1 MKQILLGIAI
11 TLMGGVNLY
20 AQSNKDITPAKYK
33 YSTRPVGKEHVDGF
47 CNGGNI
53 SLPSAKNNYND
64 QMTPLLAKYKNGL
77 FAINGLTMPD
87 GNTNTN
93 SDDLQAGISIV
104 DMGGEVGKVLCI
116 NGANSNFNK
125 TFNVDYAKCN
135 ANVTGY
141 LGLNWF
147 SDPKSTPISS
157 IDKRNIH
164 IKVVMNIYANEN
176 KTSSTSS
183 NVITQVVT
191 KTKTNNLAV
200 TNIKNVATN
209 IVPVAHTS
217 FLTEGK
223 YDINKWMTYEFDT
236 YCPSDAGNPIRLM
249 MNLPAGVINNATI
262 FIKEITFTQTSTTTD
277 QDNYNTNV
285 STINATALTYNE
297 VATNTFK
304 EITNTN
310 LTINRPMASDKW
322 NTFCVPFALTKAQID
337 ATFGVGTQVRE
348 YEGANGNVLTFKEAT
363 DIEAGT
369 PYLIKPANA
378 AEKYIFKGVN
388 VTRTQAAKVGEGDI
402 KFCGVYNLTNVD
414 NMVTAGTHVSGIVDN
429 MVKRAQ
435 AGTSIKGFR
444 AYFSVPNSTTEAAEA
459 ALRVAIDG
467 ETTGIEAIEGIV
479 TNTPTRVYNL
489 SGQYVGTSTANLKPG
504 VYVSGGKKV
513 IVK

>member
-20 AQSNKDITPAKYK
+20 AQSSQDITPAKYK
-33 YSTRPVGKEHVDGF
+33 YSTRSVGQEDVDGF
-47 CNGGNI
+47 CKGGNI
-53 SLPSAKNNYND
+53 SLPNKDNNYND

-77 FAINGLTMPD
+77 FAINGGQMPD
-87 GNTNTN
+87 GTTNIN
-93 SDDLQAGISIV
+93 SDNLQAGISIV

-135 ANVTGY
+135 AEIPGY
-141 LGLNWF
+141 LWLNWF
-147 SDPKSTPISS
+147 SDPNNTPSCTDKS
-157 IDKRNIH
+157 RNIR
-164 IKVVMNIYANEN
+164 IKVVMNIYANEADASKSVISQVLA
-176 KTSSTSS
+176 KTIA
-183 NVITQVVT
+183 NGM
-191 KTKTNNLAV
+191 AV
-200 TNIKNVATN
+200 TNSGRSFYPNAFYTN
-209 IVPVAHTS
+209 GT
-217 FLTEGK
+217 
-223 YDINKWMTYEFDT
+223 YDITKWITYEFDAF
-236 YCPSDAGNPIRLM
+236 CPSDKVKPIRLM
-249 MNLPAGVINNATI
+249 MNLPYGAIDNATI
-262 FIKEITFTQTSTTTD
+262 FIKEITFTQTSTKTD
-277 QDNYNTNV
+277 QDYYISSL

-297 VATNTFK
+297 AATNTFK

-310 LTINRPMASDKW
+310 LTINRPMVSDKW
-322 NTFCVPFALTKAQID
+322 NTFCVPFALTEDQIK
-337 ATFGVGTQVRE
+337 ATFGADTEVRE

-363 DIEAGT
+363 DIKAGT

-414 NMVTAGTHVSGIVDN
+414 NMVTAGTHVSGIVGS
-429 MVKRAQ
+429 MVKRAKDD
-435 AGTSIKGFR
+435 TSIKGFR

-467 ETTGIEAIEGIV
+467 ETTGIDAIEGIE
-479 TNTPTRVYNL
+479 TKTPTRVYNL